1 MKALYISAIVCS
13 LLSFFSCGDSCIKYK
28 KLACKNRNAKS
39 CHAAM
44 QDMEKMSVAECEE
57 RIGVLDSIRE
67 MEARQQEIEIQFSER
82 FKEKNN

>member
-1 MKALYISAIVCS
+1 
-13 LLSFFSCGDSCIKYK
+13 
-28 KLACKNRNAKS
+28 
-39 CHAAM
+39 
-44 QDMEKMSVAECEE
+44 MSVAECEE